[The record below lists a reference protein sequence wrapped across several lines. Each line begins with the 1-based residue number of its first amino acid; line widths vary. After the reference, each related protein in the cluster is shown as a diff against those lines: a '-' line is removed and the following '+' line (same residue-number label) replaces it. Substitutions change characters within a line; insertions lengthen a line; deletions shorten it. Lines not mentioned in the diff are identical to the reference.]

1 MIVFRYSDPLKT
13 SQGML
18 SLKVFRLS
26 DKMMTMY
33 KDAEF
38 SAERWEIFIQD
49 GFGKCTSAI
58 MYLLK
63 SKLTSKFFARYKV
76 VFKSAETWWML
87 KQHKQIKSTVM
98 FLKKI
103 TTP

>member
-1 MIVFRYSDPLKT
+1 MAKSVVNMYCENICQHRETLYLCAAMYYPLIIPLFHYLILFFFFLSDPLKT

-38 SAERWEIFIQD
+38 SAER
-49 GFGKCTSAI
+49 
-58 MYLLK
+58 
-63 SKLTSKFFARYKV
+63 
-76 VFKSAETWWML
+76 
-87 KQHKQIKSTVM
+87 
-98 FLKKI
+98 
-103 TTP
+103 